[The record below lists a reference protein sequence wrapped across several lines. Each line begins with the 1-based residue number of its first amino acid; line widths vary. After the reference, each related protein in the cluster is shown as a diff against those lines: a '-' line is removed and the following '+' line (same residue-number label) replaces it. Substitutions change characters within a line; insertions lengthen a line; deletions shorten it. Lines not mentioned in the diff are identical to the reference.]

1 MFNLRDNFFPLRL
14 LMSPSVNFE
23 RAIINVKTLENKK
36 KCKILNCLDF
46 KIVSKIFRLNLDKL
60 LYMYF

>member
-36 KCKILNCLDF
+36 NVKYS
-46 KIVSKIFRLNLDKL
+46 IVSILKL
-60 LYMYF
+60 YLKSLGLI